1 LAVAVTVMQIN
12 FKNHPRSYITPQIK
26 EDFKILYEVKVKTM
40 SAHIVLIEDEK
51 DLLELL
57 EYRLEKEGYE
67 VTGFLSTKMVEEFL
81 LEEDVDLLIVDRNLP
96 GVEGSE
102 FVKTVR
108 EKGHNIPVIFLSA
121 KDQES
126 DIEEGFLR
134 GGDDYMTK
142 PFNINE
148 LVLRVKSILRRVQK
162 NEEQKLIY
170 KDIVMDLNER
180 KINISNIEI
189 SLSRLEFDLL
199 SYFIQNK
206 NIVLNRDQLLEEVWK
221 NEEFKQEKTVNVTIN
236 RLKKKIDPDRKKEY
250 IKPVRGIGYKLC

>member
-1 LAVAVTVMQIN
+1 
-12 FKNHPRSYITPQIK
+12 
-26 EDFKILYEVKVKTM
+26 M

-51 DLLELL
+51 DLLELS

-102 FVKTVR
+102 FIKKLR
-108 EKGHNIPVIFLSA
+108 DRGHSIPVIFVSA
-121 KDQES
+121 KDQDS

-134 GGDDYMTK
+134 GGDDYLTK
-142 PFNINE
+142 PFNMNE

-162 NEEQKLIY
+162 SDEVKLIF

-180 KINISNIEI
+180 LVYISNQEI
-189 SLSRLEFDLL
+189 NLSKLEFELL

-236 RLKKKIDPDRKKEY
+236 RLKKKIDPNREKEY